1 MVRCLVVAMVLWLGT
16 GQNQLICAQPS
27 MPALEVS
34 LMEGGATGTRS
45 LAGARGTVLVFWSNE
60 CNWTQQYER
69 RVMAMAGSADGVAVV
84 LVNSNDAQAFPSEA
98 EGNDMGLPYVRDDT
112 GALAKALGAERTPHV
127 FAFDAGNTLVY
138 SGAIDDA
145 AADPDAVEN
154 AYLGDVLQQLSGGQS
169 VTVASTRP
177 FGCRIKLAS

>member
-1 MVRCLVVAMVLWLGT
+1 MMRWFVLAALLWLGA
-16 GQNQLICAQPS
+16 GQFQQALAQPS
-27 MPALEVS
+27 MPALEVNFMS
-34 LMEGGATGTRS
+34 GGATGTHA
-45 LAGARGTVLVFWSNE
+45 LAGARGTILLFWSNE
-60 CNWTQQYER
+60 CNWTQQYAR
-69 RVMAMAGSADGVAVV
+69 RVMALAGSADGVAVV

-98 EGNDMGLPYVRDDT
+98 EDNNMALPYVRDDS

-127 FAFDAGNTLVY
+127 FAFNAANKLVY

-154 AYLGDVLQQLSGGQS
+154 YYLGDVLQQLSGGQP

-177 FGCRIKLAS
+177 FGCRIKLP